1 VNGGAERGVEVD
13 VLVVGAGIAG
23 LQASLDLADQGNRV
37 LLVER
42 EASIGGRMI
51 ALSKVFPTMDCSSCI
66 TTPKMSAAAHH
77 ELVTTLTYTDV
88 ESVEGVDSGFMA
100 TIVRR
105 PRYVDEDACIG
116 CRLCEYACPVDVPHE
131 FDGGL
136 GARRAVHIPF
146 GTAIPQKAVVD
157 LANCI
162 LCGKC
167 EKACPT
173 EAIDFLQR
181 PETIAVRARAVV
193 LATGYRPTPTA
204 AKQEYGAGRAPNV
217 IGGPDMER
225 LLSPNGPYG
234 RVLRPSDGKVPERIA
249 YVQCAGS
256 RDETLGVPYC
266 SRVCC
271 MYAIKQAMLLSGALP
286 VADITVYYLDIRAF
300 GKGYE
305 EFFQTARAMG
315 IDFVKAKVARI
326 TERPDGDL
334 DVRIER
340 QEEGGRVEDVR
351 HDLVVLS
358 VGLQPGSDVR
368 RFTPATTDAYGFVR
382 SADPALDVTRTDVPG
397 LFAAG
402 TALAPKD
409 IVDTVAEASAVA
421 VQVAAYLRE
430 TAERSGALVG
440 AARG

>member
-1 VNGGAERGVEVD
+1 
-13 VLVVGAGIAG
+13 
-23 LQASLDLADQGNRV
+23 
-37 LLVER
+37 
-42 EASIGGRMI
+42 
-51 ALSKVFPTMDCSSCI
+51 
-66 TTPKMSAAAHH
+66 
-77 ELVTTLTYTDV
+77 
-88 ESVEGVDSGFMA
+88 
-100 TIVRR
+100 
-105 PRYVDEDACIG
+105 
-116 CRLCEYACPVDVPHE
+116 
-131 FDGGL
+131 
-136 GARRAVHIPF
+136 
-146 GTAIPQKAVVD
+146 
-157 LANCI
+157 
-162 LCGKC
+162 
-167 EKACPT
+167 
-173 EAIDFLQR
+173 
-181 PETIAVRARAVV
+181 
-193 LATGYRPTPTA
+193 
-204 AKQEYGAGRAPNV
+204 
-217 IGGPDMER
+217 
-225 LLSPNGPYG
+225 
-234 RVLRPSDGKVPERIA
+234 
-249 YVQCAGS
+249 
-256 RDETLGVPYC
+256 
-266 SRVCC
+266 
-271 MYAIKQAMLLSGALP
+271 
-286 VADITVYYLDIRAF
+286 
-300 GKGYE
+300 
-305 EFFQTARAMG
+305 MG